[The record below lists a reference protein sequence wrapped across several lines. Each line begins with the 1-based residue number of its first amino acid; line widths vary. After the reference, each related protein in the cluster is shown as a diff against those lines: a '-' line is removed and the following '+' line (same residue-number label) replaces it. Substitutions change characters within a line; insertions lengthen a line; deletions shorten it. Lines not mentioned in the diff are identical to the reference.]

1 MTVPG
6 RTDRPLTLG
15 FLLFPG
21 FPMACLTQAIEPLRA
36 ANEICGARA
45 FAWVLLGETMQTV
58 RSSAEVGFSPDQV
71 LDRAEGVD
79 QLFLLSPPN
88 ASFALPRHTPAVLRR
103 LDRAGVTLGAFSG
116 GIFPLVRAGVMAGHR
131 CSVHWC
137 YDEAF
142 KAEFPQVTAVEAVIV
157 RDRRRVTAS
166 GAGAVFDLMLGL
178 IRDKLGATLATEVAC
193 WFQHPQVR
201 DDNTPQK
208 VPVQRATGTED
219 ALPAPIRTAIELFDT
234 HVEEPLSIKEVAEAV
249 DMSPRHFER
258 LFKRETGQSPLRYY
272 HLVRLTKA
280 RQRVRFSNEP
290 LSEIALSVGYDRAG
304 SMAQRYQQFFGLSPQ
319 AERRQSPGLR
329 GLSPGWV
336 DD

>member
-1 MTVPG
+1 MTTLG
-6 RTDRPLTLG
+6 RTHRPLTLG

-45 FAWVLLGETMQTV
+45 FSWVLLGETAETV
-58 RSSAEVGFSPDQV
+58 RSSAEVGFSPDQI
-71 LDRAEGVD
+71 LDQAEGID
-79 QLFLLSPPN
+79 QLYLLSPPN
-88 ASFALPRHTPAVLRR
+88 VAPALPRHTPAVLRR

-116 GIFPLVRAGVMAGHR
+116 GIFPLVRAGVMSGHR

-142 KAEFPQVTAVEAVIV
+142 KAEFPDVAAESAVIV
-157 RDRRRVTAS
+157 RDRRRITAS

-178 IRDKLGATLATEVAC
+178 IREKLGPGLATEVAC

-201 DDNTPQK
+201 DENTPQK

-219 ALPAPIRTAIELFDT
+219 ALPAPIRAAIALFDS
-234 HVEEPLSIKEVAEAV
+234 HIEDPLSIKEVAEATG
-249 DMSPRHFER
+249 MSARHFER
-258 LFKRETGQSPLRYY
+258 LFKRETGHSPLRYY

-280 RQRVRFSNEP
+280 RQRVRYSNEP
-290 LSEIALSVGYDRAG
+290 LTEIALSVGYDRAG

-319 AERRQSPGLR
+319 AERRQNAGLR

-336 DD
+336 DS